1 MHANGSA
8 KANGQQTD
16 TGTQTKERHMNAAKY
31 KDSLIW
37 LIEYLAAERDYDVPA
52 ADELATVDADRLWPL
67 LRGLFNTRPAGPASA
82 EFYRIQDALLSGMIA
97 DVGITDADDLPAF
110 PGLPGISL
118 GRGDITTLRADAI
131 VNAANS
137 GLQGCWQ
144 PNHLCID
151 NAIQT
156 FAGVQMR
163 QECARIMERQGHP
176 EGTGLCKVTKGYNLP
191 AAHVLHTVGPIAN
204 GRPTEAHCAQL
215 ASCYRSCL
223 NAAAQLSCRT
233 LAFCCISTGVFGFP
247 INQATPIAV
256 ETVRAWLAAHPD
268 QQLHVVFNVFSEA
281 DEAVYRRVLQQ
292 AAAQ

>member
-67 LRGLFNTRPAGPASA
+67 LRGLFNTRPAGPAPA
-82 EFYRIQDALLSGMIA
+82 EFYRIQDALLSGTIA
-97 DVGITDADDLPAF
+97 DVGITDADD
-110 PGLPGISL
+110 
-118 GRGDITTLRADAI
+118 
-131 VNAANS
+131 
-137 GLQGCWQ
+137 
-144 PNHLCID
+144 
-151 NAIQT
+151 
-156 FAGVQMR
+156 
-163 QECARIMERQGHP
+163 
-176 EGTGLCKVTKGYNLP
+176 LP

-223 NAAAQLSCRT
+223 NTAAQLSCRT